1 MSSLTSPTQARMVLK
16 LLPKKF
22 LNLTVYKWTISL
34 SLLLAVTS
42 TAREI
47 SSVKELVAWLCIG
60 ALGHLAMLPFVLYGR
75 NKDLGEQILLLLLMG
90 FVRGAVIGI
99 FAPIFNV
106 EDSLTVI
113 VRAVNSMLAVF
124 YWFQAGAII
133 VEYGSEF
140 RNKLRQLLNE
150 VLEKNIVNFSSQAKE
165 SNNKIVEIIGFLQ
178 EKIVKTVGSSP
189 SKEELLGASEE
200 IDRLINDHIKPLSYS
215 HWKDGDLIWV
225 RSGFFAVL
233 RRTLSHNPIPVV
245 GVFLLTW
252 PFTIVGQVSRIGVAQ
267 TVLVQFT
274 WTTLA
279 YLLIRIV
286 YHKIAPEQI
295 LRKNMTFLIAL
306 PVVYFLTFVIQYN
319 FPISSNQS
327 LTDIFNGYLISGLSQ
342 IALYLVGSMLLAI
355 RNDQE
360 FAFQFIADA
369 IKAGELEHLL
379 EKTKS
384 GNLDSNYAQYL
395 HAEVQSQL
403 LACKLL
409 LLKAAESDFSLFP
422 PEITKQIVDR
432 LERLKQPYEKPP
444 ARIPSQ
450 RLAELQK
457 SWDGLARLSY
467 NCSSEFDEFQS
478 FSDVTS
484 QLIEEAVVNSIRHG
498 KATEIQVSGSTSGD
512 FITVEVRDNGSL
524 SSSGKSHRG
533 LGTILFETLA
543 DSWQL
548 VGGSSGSVLT
558 FTVKTDRTETRK

>member
-1 MSSLTSPTQARMVLK
+1 MTPAVSPTQAGAILK

-22 LNLTVYKWTISL
+22 LSWTVYKWTLPL

-47 SSVKELVAWLCIG
+47 KSISGVFIWLCIG

-75 NKDLGEQILLLLLMG
+75 NKDFGEQVLLLLLMG

-106 EDSLTVI
+106 QDSLPVL

-140 RNKLRQLLNE
+140 RNKLRLLLSE
-150 VLEKNIVNFSSQAKE
+150 VLEKNIANFSTQAKE
-165 SNNKIVEIIGFLQ
+165 SNNKVVEVIGFLQ

-189 SKEELLGASEE
+189 SKEELRNASNE
-200 IDRLINDHIKPLSYS
+200 IDRLINDHIKPLSQS
-215 HWKDGDLIWV
+215 RWKDGELVWV
-225 RSGFFAVL
+225 RTGFFAVL
-233 RRTLSHNPIPVV
+233 RRTLSLNPIPVV
-245 GVFLLTW
+245 AVILLTW
-252 PFTIVGQVSRIGVAQ
+252 PFTIVAQISRIGWAQ
-267 TVLVQFT
+267 TILVQLT
-274 WTTLA
+274 WTSLA
-279 YLLIRIV
+279 LLLIRIV
-286 YHKIAPEQI
+286 YRKVTQEQI
-295 LRKNMTFLIAL
+295 LRKNITFLIVL
-306 PVVYFLTFVIQYN
+306 PSVYFVTFLVQYN
-319 FPISSNQS
+319 FPNGSDQS
-327 LTDIFNGYLISGLSQ
+327 FADMFGGYLISAVSQ
-342 IALYLVGSMLLAI
+342 IAFYLVGCLLLAL

-360 FAFQFIADA
+360 FVFQFIGDA
-369 IKAGELEHLL
+369 IKAGELERLL

-384 GNLDSNYAQYL
+384 GNLDANYAQYL

-422 PEITKQIVDR
+422 PEITRQIVDR
-432 LERLKQPYEKPP
+432 MERLKQPYEKPP

-450 RLAELQK
+450 RLAELQR
-457 SWDGLARLSY
+457 SWDGLAQLSY
-467 NCSSEFDEFQS
+467 ECTSEFDELHS
-478 FSDVTS
+478 YSDVTS

-498 KATEIQVSGSTSGD
+498 KATEIQVSGSGSGD
-512 FITVEVRDNGSL
+512 FITVQVRDNGSFTG
-524 SSSGKSHRG
+524 GKSHRG
-533 LGTILFETLA
+533 LGTILFETFA

-548 VGGSSGSVLT
+548 EGGSNGSTLT
-558 FTVKTDRTETRK
+558 FTVDTNRTEARR

>member
-1 MSSLTSPTQARMVLK
+1 MISTISPTQARVVLQ
-16 LLPKKF
+16 LLPKKL
-22 LNLTVYKWTISL
+22 LNLTVYKWTLPL
-34 SLLLAVTS
+34 SLILAVTS

-47 SSVKELVAWLCIG
+47 DSAKELAAWLCIG

-75 NKDLGEQILLLLLMG
+75 KKDLGEQVLLLLLMG

-106 EDSLTVI
+106 EDTLTVI
-113 VRAVNSMLAVF
+113 LRAANSMLAVF

-133 VEYGSEF
+133 FEYGSEF

-165 SNNKIVEIIGFLQ
+165 SNIKIVEVIGFLQ
-178 EKIVKTVGSSP
+178 EKIVKTIGSSP
-189 SKEELLGASEE
+189 SKEELRSASEE
-200 IDRLINDHIKPLSYS
+200 IDRLIIDHIKPLSHS
-215 HWKDGDLIWV
+215 RWKDGELIWV

-233 RRTLSHNPIPVV
+233 RRTLTQNPIPVV
-245 GVFLLTW
+245 AVILLVW
-252 PFTIVGQVSRIGVAQ
+252 PFTIVAQISRIGFLQ
-267 TVLVQFT
+267 TILVQLT
-274 WTTLA
+274 WTTLV
-279 YLLIRIV
+279 YMLTRIV
-286 YHKIAPEQI
+286 YNKIAPEQI
-295 LRKNMTFLIAL
+295 FKKNMTFLIAL
-306 PVVYFLTFVIQYN
+306 PMIYLITFIVQSSS
-319 FPISSNQS
+319 PIPSNQS
-327 LTDIFNGYLISGLSQ
+327 FTDMFSGYWISGLSQ
-342 IALYLVGSMLLAI
+342 IAFFLVGALLLAL

-360 FAFQFIADA
+360 FVFQFIGDA
-369 IKAGELEHLL
+369 IKAGELERLL

-409 LLKAAESDFSLFP
+409 LLKAAESDFNLFP

-432 LERLKQPYEKPP
+432 MERLKQPYEKPP

-457 SWDGLARLSY
+457 SWNGLANLSY
-467 NCSSEFDEFQS
+467 NCSSEFDELRS

-498 KATEIQVSGSTSGD
+498 KATEIQVHGSATGD
-512 FITVEVRDNGSL
+512 FISVEVRDNGHL
-524 SSSGKSHRG
+524 SSGKSHRG
-533 LGTILFETLA
+533 LGTILFETFA
-543 DSWQL
+543 DSWKL
-548 VGGSSGSVLT
+548 VGGPNGSVLT
-558 FTVKTDRTETRK
+558 FTVKTDRTEARK

>member
-1 MSSLTSPTQARMVLK
+1 MNSPVSPTEARIVLK

-22 LNLTVYKWTISL
+22 LNLTVYKWTLPL
-34 SLLLAVTS
+34 SLILAVTS
-42 TAREI
+42 TAKEV
-47 SSVKELVAWLCIG
+47 SSVKELVIWFCIG

-106 EDSLTVI
+106 EDSLTVL
-113 VRAVNSMLAVF
+113 VRAANSLLAVF

-150 VLEKNIVNFSSQAKE
+150 VLEKNIVNFSSQAKD
-165 SNNKIVEIIGFLQ
+165 SNNKIVEVIGFLQ
-178 EKIVKTVGSSP
+178 EKIVKITGSSP
-189 SKEELLGASEE
+189 SKDELLGASEE
-200 IDRLINDHIKPLSYS
+200 IDRLITDHIKPLSHS
-215 HWKDGDLIWV
+215 RWRDGELIWV

-233 RRTLSHNPIPVV
+233 RRTLSQNPIPVV
-245 GVFLLTW
+245 AVILLTW
-252 PFTIVGQVSRIGVAQ
+252 PFTLVAQISRIGVLQ
-267 TVLVQFT
+267 TILVQST

-279 YLLIRIV
+279 FLLVRIV
-286 YHKIAPEQI
+286 FYKITPEQI
-295 LRKNMTFLIAL
+295 FRKNMTFLIVL
-306 PVVYFLTFVIQYN
+306 PLVYLITFIVQYN

-327 LTDIFNGYLISGLSQ
+327 FADMFSGYWISGLSQ
-342 IALYLVGSMLLAI
+342 IAFYLVGSLLLAL
-355 RNDQE
+355 RNDQD
-360 FAFQFIADA
+360 FVFQFIGDA
-369 IKAGELEHLL
+369 IKAGELESLL

-432 LERLKQPYEKPP
+432 MERLKQPYEKQP

-457 SWDGLARLSY
+457 SWSGLANLSY
-467 NCSSEFDEFQS
+467 NCSSEFDELRS

-498 KATEIQVSGSTSGD
+498 KATEIQLHGSATGD
-512 FITVEVRDNGSL
+512 FISVEVRDNGHL
-524 SSSGKSHRG
+524 SSGKSHRG
-533 LGTILFETLA
+533 LGTILFETFA
-543 DSWQL
+543 DSWKL
-548 VGGSSGSVLT
+548 VGGPNGSVLT
-558 FTVKTDRTETRK
+558 FTVKTDGTEARK

>member
-1 MSSLTSPTQARMVLK
+1 MNSPVSPTQARVVLK
-16 LLPKKF
+16 LLPKKI
-22 LNLTVYKWTISL
+22 LNLTVYKWTLPL
-34 SLLLAVTS
+34 SLILAVTS
-42 TAREI
+42 TARDI
-47 SSVKELVAWLCIG
+47 SSVKELFAWLCIG

-106 EDSLTVI
+106 EDSLTVL
-113 VRAVNSMLAVF
+113 VRAANSLLAVF

-165 SNNKIVEIIGFLQ
+165 SNNKIVEVIGFLQ
-178 EKIVKTVGSSP
+178 EKIVKITGSSP
-189 SKEELLGASEE
+189 SKDELLGASEE
-200 IDRLINDHIKPLSYS
+200 IDRLITDHIKPLSHS
-215 HWKDGDLIWV
+215 RWRDGELIWV

-233 RRTLSHNPIPVV
+233 RRTLSQNPIPVV
-245 GVFLLTW
+245 AVILLTW
-252 PFTIVGQVSRIGVAQ
+252 PFTLVAQISRIGVLQ
-267 TVLVQFT
+267 TILVQST

-279 YLLIRIV
+279 FLLVRIV
-286 YHKIAPEQI
+286 FYKITPEQI
-295 LRKNMTFLIAL
+295 FRKNMTFLIAL
-306 PVVYFLTFVIQYN
+306 PLVYLITFIVQYN

-327 LTDIFNGYLISGLSQ
+327 FADMFSGYWISGLSQ
-342 IALYLVGSMLLAI
+342 IAFYLVGSLLLAL
-355 RNDQE
+355 RNDQD
-360 FAFQFIADA
+360 FVFQFIGDA
-369 IKAGELEHLL
+369 IKAGELESLL

-432 LERLKQPYEKPP
+432 MERLKQPYEKQP

-457 SWDGLARLSY
+457 
-467 NCSSEFDEFQS
+467 
-478 FSDVTS
+478 
-484 QLIEEAVVNSIRHG
+484 
-498 KATEIQVSGSTSGD
+498 
-512 FITVEVRDNGSL
+512 
-524 SSSGKSHRG
+524 
-533 LGTILFETLA
+533 
-543 DSWQL
+543 
-548 VGGSSGSVLT
+548 
-558 FTVKTDRTETRK
+558 

>member
-1 MSSLTSPTQARMVLK
+1 MNSLVSPTQARIVLK

-22 LNLTVYKWTISL
+22 LNLTVYKWTIPL
-34 SLLLAVTS
+34 SLLLAATS

-47 SSVKELVAWLCIG
+47 NSVKEIFLWLCIG

-124 YWFQAGAII
+124 YWFQAGAIV

-150 VLEKNIVNFSSQAKE
+150 VLEKKIVNFSAQAKE
-165 SNNKIVEIIGFLQ
+165 SNNKIVEVIGFLQ
-178 EKIVKTVGSSP
+178 EKIVKTMGSSP
-189 SKEELLGASEE
+189 SKEELHNASEE
-200 IDRLINDHIKPLSYS
+200 IDRLITDYIKPLSHS
-215 HWKDGDLIWV
+215 RWKDGELVWV
-225 RSGFFAVL
+225 RSGFFTVL
-233 RRTLSHNPIPVV
+233 RRTLSQNPIPVV
-245 GVFLLTW
+245 AVILLTW
-252 PFTIVGQVSRIGVAQ
+252 PFTIVAQISRIGVVQ
-267 TVLVQFT
+267 TILVQLT

-286 YHKIAPEQI
+286 YRKFEPEQI
-295 LRKNMTFLIAL
+295 FRKNTTFLIAL
-306 PVVYFLTFVIQYN
+306 PTVYFITFIVQYN
-319 FPISSNQS
+319 FPISSNQNFINMFS
-327 LTDIFNGYLISGLSQ
+327 GYLISGLSQ
-342 IALYLVGSMLLAI
+342 IAFYLVGSLLLAL

-360 FAFQFIADA
+360 FVFQFIVDA
-369 IKAGELEHLL
+369 IKAGELERLL

-432 LERLKQPYEKPP
+432 MERLKQPYEKPP
-444 ARIPSQ
+444 ARIPSK
-450 RLAELQK
+450 RLADLQQ
-457 SWDGLARLSY
+457 SWNGLARLTY
-467 NCSSEFDEFQS
+467 NCSREFDELHS

-498 KATEIQVSGSTSGD
+498 KASEIQVSGSGSDD
-512 FITVEVRDNGSL
+512 FITVEVRDNGTF
-524 SSSGKSHRG
+524 SSGKSHRG
-533 LGTILFETLA
+533 LGTILFETFA

-548 VGGSSGSVLT
+548 VGGPNGSVLT
-558 FTVKTDRTETRK
+558 FTVNTDRTEADR

>member
-1 MSSLTSPTQARMVLK
+1 MNSLVSPTQARIVLK

-22 LNLTVYKWTISL
+22 LNLTVYKWTIPL
-34 SLLLAVTS
+34 SLLLAATS

-47 SSVKELVAWLCIG
+47 NSVKEIFLWLCIG

-124 YWFQAGAII
+124 YWFQAGAIV

-150 VLEKNIVNFSSQAKE
+150 VLEKKIVNFSAQAKE
-165 SNNKIVEIIGFLQ
+165 SNNKIVEVIGFLQ
-178 EKIVKTVGSSP
+178 EKIVKTMGSSP
-189 SKEELLGASEE
+189 SKEELHNASEE
-200 IDRLINDHIKPLSYS
+200 IDRLITDYIKPLSHS
-215 HWKDGDLIWV
+215 RWKDGELVWV
-225 RSGFFAVL
+225 RSGFFTVL
-233 RRTLSHNPIPVV
+233 RRTLSQNPIPVV
-245 GVFLLTW
+245 AVILLTW
-252 PFTIVGQVSRIGVAQ
+252 PFTIVAQISRIGVVQ
-267 TVLVQFT
+267 TILVQFT

-279 YLLIRIV
+279 YLLTRIV
-286 YHKIAPEQI
+286 YRKFEPEQI
-295 LRKNMTFLIAL
+295 FRKNTTFLIAL
-306 PVVYFLTFVIQYN
+306 PTVYFITFIVQYN
-319 FPISSNQS
+319 FPISSNQNFINMFS
-327 LTDIFNGYLISGLSQ
+327 GYLISGLSQ
-342 IALYLVGSMLLAI
+342 IAFYLVGSLLLAL

-360 FAFQFIADA
+360 FVFQFIVDA
-369 IKAGELEHLL
+369 IKAGELERLL

-432 LERLKQPYEKPP
+432 MERLKQPYEKPP
-444 ARIPSQ
+444 ARIPSK
-450 RLAELQK
+450 RLADLQQ
-457 SWDGLARLSY
+457 SWNGLARLTY
-467 NCSSEFDEFQS
+467 NCSREFDELHS

-498 KATEIQVSGSTSGD
+498 KASEIQVSGSGSDD
-512 FITVEVRDNGSL
+512 FITVEVRDNGTF
-524 SSSGKSHRG
+524 SSGKSHRG
-533 LGTILFETLA
+533 LGTILFETFA

-548 VGGSSGSVLT
+548 VGGPNGSVLT
-558 FTVKTDRTETRK
+558 FTVNTDRTEADR

>member
-1 MSSLTSPTQARMVLK
+1 
-16 LLPKKF
+16 
-22 LNLTVYKWTISL
+22 
-34 SLLLAVTS
+34 
-42 TAREI
+42 
-47 SSVKELVAWLCIG
+47 
-60 ALGHLAMLPFVLYGR
+60 MLPFVLYGR

-106 EDSLTVI
+106 DDSLTVI

-124 YWFQAGAII
+124 YWFQAGAIV

-150 VLEKNIVNFSSQAKE
+150 VLEKNIVNFSSQAKD
-165 SNNKIVEIIGFLQ
+165 SNNKIVEVIGFLQ
-178 EKIVKTVGSSP
+178 EKIVKITGSSP
-189 SKEELLGASEE
+189 SKDELLGASEE
-200 IDRLINDHIKPLSYS
+200 IDRLITDHIKPLSHS
-215 HWKDGDLIWV
+215 RWKDGELVWV
-225 RSGFFAVL
+225 RSGFFTVL
-233 RRTLSHNPIPVV
+233 RRTLSQNPIPVV
-245 GVFLLTW
+245 AVILLTW
-252 PFTIVGQVSRIGVAQ
+252 PFTIVAQISRIGVVQ
-267 TVLVQFT
+267 TIVVQLT

-286 YHKIAPEQI
+286 YRKFETEQI
-295 LRKNMTFLIAL
+295 FRKNMTFLIAL
-306 PVVYFLTFVIQYN
+306 PTVYFITFIIQHN

-327 LTDIFNGYLISGLSQ
+327 FLNMFSGYLISGLSQ
-342 IALYLVGSMLLAI
+342 IAFYLVGTLLLAL

-360 FAFQFIADA
+360 FVFQFIVDA
-369 IKAGELEHLL
+369 IKAGELERLI

-432 LERLKQPYEKPP
+432 MERLKQPYEKPP
-444 ARIPSQ
+444 ARIPSK
-450 RLAELQK
+450 RLAELQQ
-457 SWDGLARLSY
+457 SWNGLARLTF
-467 NCSSEFDEFQS
+467 NCSREFDELHS

-498 KATEIQVSGSTSGD
+498 KATEIQVRGSGSND
-512 FITVEVRDNGSL
+512 FITVEVHDNGTFI
-524 SSSGKSHRG
+524 SGKTHRG
-533 LGTILFETLA
+533 LGTILFETFA

-548 VGGSSGSVLT
+548 VGGPNGSVLT
-558 FTVKTDRTETRK
+558 FTVNTDRTEAHK